1 MGRPDCDPRVAGTPK
16 SWMAFTYVHL
26 ATKELGQNAPTARK
40 TSTLEETV
48 ICAFHSLPHA
58 LHTSAHSVF
67 QKTGVPWPLRCCVQA
82 ESERVSPRADGVNPG
97 SAPGNCV
104 ALGNLPSFSEFA
116 FLRRK
121 TEPIITLGC
130 CCGSLIMSQA

>member
-1 MGRPDCDPRVAGTPK
+1 MLP
-16 SWMAFTYVHL
+16 L
-26 ATKELGQNAPTARK
+26 
-40 TSTLEETV
+40 LEKQV
-48 ICAFHSLPHA
+48 PLKRQLIYAFHSLPHV

-67 QKTGVPWPLRCCVQA
+67 QKTRVPWPLRRCVQA
-82 ESERVSPRADGVNPG
+82 ESERVSSRADGVNP
-97 SAPGNCV
+97 SLALGNCV

-121 TEPIITLGC
+121 TELIIILGC